1 VSQHWT
7 PCRCIYMALEII
19 GTPHNVATAEF
30 AYEFL
35 KSTLKES
42 VFDKFIMI
50 VVDIENELVKSSIKD
65 VAVRIATRLGMASS
79 TEFVKQVESVLRSMH
94 LVAVINVPRTDK
106 VAVIVNPKSTI
117 SIPEFLL
124 RLLVRMGRYIASTKY
139 IFADMLA
146 TSLAEDTNFGRVI
159 DEIDATANRLSSAR
173 QTLKRILANYV
184 ARFVDK
190 AVMAGSA
197 VLAINYFLLLNTK
210 PFPKVVKM
218 CGAVEARIREVCPYI
233 TAVNLLVNG
242 LRGDIYDAEDV
253 PLDERQR
260 LVNFIKNTYKELTPE
275 IELPRFANAV
285 HTFYTS
291 IIAKHPKD
299 AYEENPEK
307 FKWLREETDYIWDYV
322 RAVGVPVMDMLISE
336 EGEAQ

>member
-1 VSQHWT
+1 
-7 PCRCIYMALEII
+7 MALEIV
-19 GTPHNVATAEF
+19 GSPRNVAIAEF

-42 VFDKFIMI
+42 VFNKFIMI
-50 VVDIENELVKSSIKD
+50 VVDIEDEVAKSPISD
-65 VAVRIATRLGMASS
+65 VALKIATRLGMASS
-79 TEFVKQVESVLRSMH
+79 TEFVKQVESVLRTMH
-94 LVAVINVPRTDK
+94 LVAVIDVPK
-106 VAVIVNPKSTI
+106 LGIAAVIVNPKATTI
-117 SIPEFLL
+117 PGFLL

-139 IFADMLA
+139 VLADMLS

-159 DEIDATANRLSSAR
+159 DEIDATADRLPSAR
-173 QTLKRILANYV
+173 KTLKRIITNYV

-190 AVMAGSA
+190 AVMVGSA
-197 VLAINYFLLLNTK
+197 VLAINYFILLNTK

-218 CGAVEARIREVCPYI
+218 CEALERHILEVCPYI

-242 LRGDIYDAEDV
+242 LRGDIYDATDV

-275 IELPRFANAV
+275 IELPRFANAA

-291 IIAKHPKD
+291 IVARHPKD
-299 AYEENPEK
+299 VYEDNPEK

-336 EGEAQ
+336 EGEA